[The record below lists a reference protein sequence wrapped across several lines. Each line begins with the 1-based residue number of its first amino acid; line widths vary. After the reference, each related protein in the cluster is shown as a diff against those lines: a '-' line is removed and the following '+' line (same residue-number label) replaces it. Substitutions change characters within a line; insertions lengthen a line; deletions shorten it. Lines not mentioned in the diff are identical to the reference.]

1 MKKTEFPLSQI
12 VKRLAE
18 LGLDENEISYS
29 LGLTKRK
36 FDVLIQQDDI
46 AKALSAGE
54 EHRARKVEDA
64 LYRRAVGFEYEEV
77 VNAVT
82 KPPVNPLSS
91 SKGKRVNSSTRE
103 KDSLTKA
110 VKSTAAASANA
121 SAAASEKSSAK
132 STIKTVIPDVTA
144 CIFWLKNRQAD
155 KWRDPKDITNG
166 KKPIIEAI
174 EDYDEEEK

>member
-1 MKKTEFPLSQI
+1 MNKKSTLTESLPAI
-12 VKRLAE
+12 VMRLAE
-18 LGLDENEISYS
+18 LGLDESEISYS

-36 FDVLIQQDDI
+36 FDALKQQKEI
-46 AKALSAGE
+46 ADAFSTGE

-77 VNAVT
+77 VNA
-82 KPPVNPLSS
+82 SS
-91 SKGKRVNSSTRE
+91 SPSAGTGIDKRKTLQNGKNG
-103 KDSLTKA
+103 
-110 VKSTAAASANA
+110 STAKPTLKSA
-121 SAAASEKSSAK
+121 EKSSAK